1 MCCGGEGAG
10 ACNLSAMADQS
21 TQSIEVDA
29 PPEHVMAVIADFGTY
44 PEWAKQ
50 VQETEVLVVDES
62 GNAKQVRLTL
72 DAGPI
77 KDVYVLEYEWA
88 ADGRSVSWHLVKG
101 QMQKVQNGH
110 YHLEEVAPG
119 RTRVTY
125 TLSVE
130 LVLPMI
136 GLLRRKAEK
145 MVMDT
150 ALKEL
155 KRRVEDLR

>member
-1 MCCGGEGAG
+1 
-10 ACNLSAMADQS
+10 MAEQS

-29 PPEHVMAVIADFGTY
+29 SPDQVMAVIADFPAY
-44 PEWAKQ
+44 PEWAKA
-50 VQETEVLVVDES
+50 VRETEVLAEDES
-62 GNAKQVRLTL
+62 GRPKQVRLTL

-77 KDVYVLEYEWA
+77 KDVYTLEYDWD
-88 ADGRSVSWHLVKG
+88 ADGHAVSWHLIRG
-101 QMQKVQNGH
+101 QMQKAQNGR
-110 YHLEEVAPG
+110 YQLEPLSGA
-119 RTRVTY
+119 TKVTY

-130 LVLPMI
+130 LALPMI

-155 KRRVEDLR
+155 KRRVESRK

>member
-1 MCCGGEGAG
+1 
-10 ACNLSAMADQS
+10 MAEQS

-29 PPEHVMAVIADFGTY
+29 EPARVMAVIADFPAY
-44 PEWAKQ
+44 PEWAKA
-50 VQETEVLVVDES
+50 VRETEVLGEDDN
-62 GNAKQVRLTL
+62 GRAKQVKLTL

-77 KDVYVLEYEWA
+77 KDVYTLEYDWD
-88 ADGRSVSWHLVKG
+88 ADGNGVSWHLVKG
-101 QMQKVQNGH
+101 QMQKAQNGR
-110 YHLEEVAPG
+110 YALEALGTG
-119 RTRVTY
+119 RTKVTY

-130 LVLPMI
+130 LALPMI

-155 KRRVEDLR
+155 KKRAEAS

>member
-1 MCCGGEGAG
+1 
-10 ACNLSAMADQS
+10 MADQS

-29 PPEHVMAVIADFGTY
+29 PPEQVMAVIADFGAY

-50 VQETEVLVVDES
+50 VQQTEVLATDDD
-62 GNAKQVRLTL
+62 GRAKQVRLTL

-77 KDVYVLEYEWA
+77 KDVYTLEYDWA

-101 QMQKVQNGH
+101 QMQKAQNGR
-110 YHLEEVAPG
+110 YELADLGG

-155 KRRVEDLR
+155 KRRVEDLS

>member
-1 MCCGGEGAG
+1 
-10 ACNLSAMADQS
+10 MAEQS

-29 PPEHVMAVIADFGTY
+29 PPERVMAVIADFPSY

-50 VQETEVLVVDES
+50 VQETEVLSRDEA
-62 GNAKQVRLTL
+62 GRAKQVRLTL

-77 KDVYVLEYEWA
+77 KDVYTLEYDWSP
-88 ADGRSVSWHLVKG
+88 DGVSVSWHLVKG
-101 QMQKVQNGH
+101 QMQKVQDGR
-110 YHLEEVAPG
+110 YQLEAVGDG

-125 TLSVE
+125 TLAVE

-155 KRRVEDLR
+155 KRRVEESVSG